1 MLQKTVKGYNEAA
14 SKADPSLFCVDLCI
28 FYELLIDP
36 LFMQVCSYSAF
47 LLALNQYNTLTMRL
61 NHAIERLEGLSIL

>member
-1 MLQKTVKGYNEAA
+1 MLQKTVKGYDEAA

-47 LLALNQYNTLTMRL
+47 VLALNHYNALTLRL
-61 NHAIERLEGLSIL
+61 NHAIERLQGVSIL